1 MYNKKIQELF
11 DNQKHVGEMKDADAC
26 GQTLNSPCGD
36 AMKIFIKVEDGKIVD
51 AKFKTYGCVAA
62 IVSSE
67 ALCEAVIGKTLEEAK
82 KLKGED
88 IIEDLGGLPQ
98 LKRHCAALCTE
109 ALQNAIKEYEEKHKQ

>member
-11 DNQKHVGEMKDADAC
+11 DNQKHVGEMKDADAI
-26 GQTLNSPCGD
+26 GQTMNSPCGD
-36 AMKIFIKVEDGKIVD
+36 AMKIFIKVEDNKIVN

-67 ALCEAVIGKTLEEAK
+67 ALCESIIGKTLEEAK

-88 IIEDLGGLPQ
+88 IITKIGGLPQ
-98 LKRHCAALCTE
+98 LKMHCASLCTE
-109 ALQNAIKEYEEKHKQ
+109 ALQEAIKAYEKKHKQ